1 MKEGYRLLGDFIR
14 QVDVR
19 NTDGKEENLL
29 GVSVQKMF
37 IPSIANTVG
46 TDFAKYKVVKR
57 GQFTYIPDT
66 SRRGDKI
73 GIALLT
79 DYDEGLVSNIYT
91 VFEVKDENELLPE
104 YLMLWFSRPEFDRY
118 ARFKSHGSVREIM
131 DWDEMCKVE
140 LPVPSIDKQRSIV
153 RAYQTITERIE
164 LKRRIN
170 DNLRATAET
179 EFFRLIRYPQ
189 IQEAPSQDTE
199 IGVYP
204 SDWILT
210 TLGQVLSTIIDRRG
224 LTPTKLGGE
233 WSPDGIIAIS
243 AKSVKNHE
251 LINLDIANRVDR
263 ELYERWMPQKLQP
276 HDILMTSEAPLGEFY
291 FIADFSEYC
300 LSQRLF
306 AMRANTEIVEP
317 TVLYF
322 QLTDSIGKHQIDIRK
337 TGTTVTGIRQS
348 ELVQVPVILP
358 PKQVQQSF
366 ARFCNPIMLSIER
379 NSAEIRALSKV
390 KMMILAQLSSR

>member
-19 NTDGKEENLL
+19 NTDGKEENLF

-37 IPSIANTVG
+37 IPSIANTIG
-46 TDFAKYKVVKR
+46 TDFTKYKVVKR

-73 GIALLT
+73 GIALLM

-153 RAYQTITERIE
+153 KAYQTITERIE

-170 DNLRATAET
+170 DNLEAT
-179 EFFRLIRYPQ
+179 
-189 IQEAPSQDTE
+189 IQAAFDKAFHDA
-199 IGVYP
+199 GVSLP
-204 SDWILT
+204 E
-210 TLGQVLSTIIDRRG
+210 TIIKQNKVPQGWTDATVGDFASVQTGPFGSQLHNEDYVESGTPIITVEHMDGKYIAHRNLPLVSQNDVDRLRKYDLHTGDIVFSRVGSVDRAVMVSQHEDGWLFSGRCLRVRPYDPNTGSYFLWWFNQPVIRQLVTASAVGATMPSINTSILNSIRIVFPQKDIVSQFCKMADG
-224 LTPTKLGGE
+224 LIE
-233 WSPDGIIAIS
+233 IIAT
-243 AKSVKNHE
+243 
-251 LINLDIANRVDR
+251 NL
-263 ELYERWMPQKLQP
+263 EE
-276 HDILMTSEAPLGEFY
+276 
-291 FIADFSEYC
+291 
-300 LSQRLF
+300 
-306 AMRANTEIVEP
+306 
-317 TVLYF
+317 
-322 QLTDSIGKHQIDIRK
+322 IRK
-337 TGTTVTGIRQS
+337 
-348 ELVQVPVILP
+348 LND
-358 PKQVQQSF
+358 
-366 ARFCNPIMLSIER
+366 AREYI
-379 NSAEIRALSKV
+379 
-390 KMMILAQLSSR
+390 QLSLSR

>member
-46 TDFAKYKVVKR
+46 TDFTKYKVVKR

-118 ARFKSHGSVREIM
+118 TRFKSHGSVREIM

-140 LPVPSIDKQRSIV
+140 LPVPSIEKQRSIV
-153 RAYQTITERIE
+153 KAYNTITDRIE
-164 LKRRIN
+164 LKRKIN
-170 DNLRATAET
+170 DNLEATAQAVFQDQFASYYGCDKLPEGYSIVSLDSLCTVKGGKRLPADCELLDDPTEHPYIRVRDVGGSRYVCLTDQFQYIDEET
-179 EFFRLIRYPQ
+179 HQAISRYIVNTRDIVISIVGTIGLLGKIHSSLDKANLTENCVKLAGIHTVTSDYLYYTLCYKKQ
-189 IQEAPSQDTE
+189 IKE
-199 IGVYP
+199 IDLLTVGAVQAKLPMYNIQ
-204 SDWILT
+204 SMKIL
-210 TLGQVLSTIIDRRG
+210 VP
-224 LTPTKLGGE
+224 PTKV
-233 WSPDGIIAIS
+233 IS
-243 AKSVKNHE
+243 DFQKKMNA
-251 LINLDIANRVDR
+251 LDEQIEANTM
-263 ELYERWMPQKLQP
+263 EIQKLNE
-276 HDILMTSEAPLGEFY
+276 LRSVLLAK
-291 FIADFSEYC
+291 
-300 LSQRLF
+300 LS
-306 AMRANTEIVEP
+306 
-317 TVLYF
+317 
-322 QLTDSIGKHQIDIRK
+322 D
-337 TGTTVTGIRQS
+337 
-348 ELVQVPVILP
+348 
-358 PKQVQQSF
+358 
-366 ARFCNPIMLSIER
+366 
-379 NSAEIRALSKV
+379 
-390 KMMILAQLSSR
+390 

>member
-1 MKEGYRLLGDFIR
+1 MFLKPRISKKATYFMC
-14 QVDVR
+14 
-19 NTDGKEENLL
+19 
-29 GVSVQKMF
+29 VS
-37 IPSIANTVG
+37 P
-46 TDFAKYKVVKR
+46 
-57 GQFTYIPDT
+57 
-66 SRRGDKI
+66 
-73 GIALLT
+73 
-79 DYDEGLVSNIYT
+79 
-91 VFEVKDENELLPE
+91 
-104 YLMLWFSRPEFDRY
+104 
-118 ARFKSHGSVREIM
+118 
-131 DWDEMCKVE
+131 
-140 LPVPSIDKQRSIV
+140 
-153 RAYQTITERIE
+153 
-164 LKRRIN
+164 IN
-170 DNLRATAET
+170 DNLRASAET
-179 EFFRLIRYPQ
+179 EFFRQIRYPKVHESAF
-189 IQEAPSQDTE
+189 QETE

-204 SDWILT
+204 IEWELT

-306 AMRANTEIVEP
+306 AMRANKAIIEP

-322 QLTDSIGKHQIDIRK
+322 QLTDPVGKHQIDIRK

-358 PKQVQQSF
+358 PQKVQHDFS
-366 ARFCNPIMLSIER
+366 RFCSPIMLSIER
-379 NSAEIRALSKV
+379 NAEEIRILSKV
-390 KMMILAQLSSR
+390 QSIILAQLSSR

>member
-1 MKEGYRLLGDFIR
+1 MKSNYEPLGKHIRLVDYRNYEEVTSTVLGISID
-14 QVDVR
+14 
-19 NTDGKEENLL
+19 KEFMP
-29 GVSVQKMF
+29 SV
-37 IPSIANTVG
+37 ANVIG
-46 TDFAKYKVVKR
+46 TDLSRYKLISKGLFACNPMHVGR
-57 GQFTYIPDT
+57 DERLP
-66 SRRGDKI
+66 
-73 GIALLT
+73 IALYEK
-79 DYDEGLVSNIYT
+79 DSPAIVSPAYFM
-91 VFEVKDENELLPE
+91 FEIIDRDILNEE
-104 YLMLWFSRPEFDRY
+104 YLMMWFRRPEFDRECW
-118 ARFKSHGSVREIM
+118 FMTDGSVRGGIT
-131 DWDEMCKVE
+131 WDDLCRIK
-140 LPVPSIDKQRSIV
+140 LPVPSYTRQCEIV
-153 RAYQTITERIE
+153 ESYRAITNRIA
-164 LKRRIN
+164 LKRAEN

-189 IQEAPSQDTE
+189 IQETPSQDTE

-263 ELYERWMPQKLQP
+263 ELYERWMPQKLRP

-390 KMMILAQLSSR
+390 KTMILAQLSSC

>member
-1 MKEGYRLLGDFIR
+1 MKSNYEALGKHIRLVDYRNSEEVTSTVLGISID
-14 QVDVR
+14 
-19 NTDGKEENLL
+19 KEFMP
-29 GVSVQKMF
+29 SV
-37 IPSIANTVG
+37 ANVIG
-46 TDFAKYKVVKR
+46 TDLSRYKLISKGLFACNPMHVGR
-57 GQFTYIPDT
+57 DERLP
-66 SRRGDKI
+66 
-73 GIALLT
+73 IAL
-79 DYDEGLVSNIYT
+79 Y
-91 VFEVKDENELLPE
+91 ENEEPAIVSPAYFMFEIIDRTVLNEE
-104 YLMLWFSRPEFDRY
+104 YLMMWFRRPEFDRECW
-118 ARFKSHGSVREIM
+118 FMTDGSVRGGIT
-131 DWDEMCKVE
+131 WDDLCRIQ
-140 LPVPSIDKQRSIV
+140 LPVPPYERQLDVVESY
-153 RAYQTITERIE
+153 RAITRRIAMKKE
-164 LKRRIN
+164 IN
-170 DNLRATAET
+170 DNLRASAET
-179 EFFRLIRYPQ
+179 EFFRQIRYPKVYESAF
-189 IQEAPSQDTE
+189 QETE

-204 SDWILT
+204 IEWELT

-306 AMRANTEIVEP
+306 AMRANKAVIEP

-322 QLTDSIGKHQIDIRK
+322 QLTDSVGKHQIDIRK

-348 ELVQVPVILP
+348 ELIQVPVILP
-358 PKQVQQSF
+358 PQKVQHVFS
-366 ARFCNPIMLSIER
+366 RFCNPIMLSIER
-379 NSAEIRALSKV
+379 NAEEIRTLSKV
-390 KMMILAQLSSR
+390 QSMILAQLSSR

>member
-1 MKEGYRLLGDFIR
+1 M
-14 QVDVR
+14 
-19 NTDGKEENLL
+19 
-29 GVSVQKMF
+29 
-37 IPSIANTVG
+37 
-46 TDFAKYKVVKR
+46 
-57 GQFTYIPDT
+57 
-66 SRRGDKI
+66 
-73 GIALLT
+73 
-79 DYDEGLVSNIYT
+79 
-91 VFEVKDENELLPE
+91 
-104 YLMLWFSRPEFDRY
+104 
-118 ARFKSHGSVREIM
+118 
-131 DWDEMCKVE
+131 
-140 LPVPSIDKQRSIV
+140 
-153 RAYQTITERIE
+153 
-164 LKRRIN
+164 
-170 DNLRATAET
+170 
-179 EFFRLIRYPQ
+179 
-189 IQEAPSQDTE
+189 
-199 IGVYP
+199 
-204 SDWILT
+204 T

-291 FIADFSEYC
+291 FSEYC

-390 KMMILAQLSSR
+390 KTMILAQLSSR